1 MPRHD
6 STPVG
11 QLRLIEDGLADVL
24 AFGTLFVSNPDLVE
38 RLPAGG
44 PFTAADPGLASF
56 SP

>member
-1 MPRHD
+1 M
-6 STPVG
+6 
-11 QLRLIEDGLADVL
+11 RLIEDGLADVL

-44 PFTAADPGLASF
+44 PGLASF